1 MNDSLYAHV
10 QKDFPFVVPQSRPT
24 EDSDG
29 AATLAVSVIICAY
42 TEERW
47 ELTRAAIESALNQRP
62 RPVQV
67 LLVIDHNAGLA
78 ARARRELPTMTVLEN
93 DGPPGLCGARNTG
106 LRAATEPIAAFLD
119 DDAEARPG
127 WLASL
132 VEPYSRDDVVATGGT
147 IQPWWQGSRPRWIP
161 PAFDWVLGCTY
172 VGLPDTVG
180 RVRAPIG
187 ANMSLRTR
195 PALEVGGFN
204 TSVGQRGGNLQRG
217 DETELAIRLAATRPG
232 SVVLHVPAAA
242 VDHHVG
248 EERLKLSY
256 FLRRCW
262 HEGLSKAVLVGL
274 VGAPA
279 GLEAERRYVTVVLPA
294 TLLRDFRSGATG
306 DLGGFMRMTA
316 TIGGLTVVT
325 AGYMTGRAN
334 HLVRRS

>member
-1 MNDSLYAHV
+1 MSDCDICRTDIDGAAEAPRSYPA
-10 QKDFPFVVPQSRPT
+10 

-29 AATLAVSVIICAY
+29 DAKLPVSVIICAY
-42 TEERW
+42 TEKRW

-67 LLVIDHNAGLA
+67 LLVVDHNADLA
-78 ARARRELPTMTVLEN
+78 ARARRELSTVTVLEN
-93 DGPPGLCGARNTG
+93 DGPAGLCGARNTG
-106 LRAATEPIAAFLD
+106 LRTATEPIAVFLD

-127 WLASL
+127 WLTSL
-132 VEPYSRDDVVATGGT
+132 VEPYSRDDVMATGGS
-147 IQPWWQGSRPRWIP
+147 IRPWWQDSRPRWIP
-161 PAFDWVLGCTY
+161 PAFDWVVGCTY
-172 VGLPDTVG
+172 VGLPEAVG
-180 RVRAPIG
+180 RVRSPIG

-217 DETELAIRLAATRPG
+217 DETELVIRLAALRPG
-232 SVVLHVPAAA
+232 SVVLHVPTAA

-248 EERLKLSY
+248 KERLKFSY

-306 DLGGFMRMTA
+306 DLGGFMRMAA

-325 AGYMTGRAN
+325 VGYLTGRAN